1 MTATPKTRLRNGEH
15 LNGCWIEAFSSI
27 TAEIMAAAGY
37 DTAMIDLEHGPG
49 SFVDAIA
56 MMQAVGNRGCAPL
69 IRVSSADSVTIK
81 RALDIGPTGIMV
93 PDVRSVA
100 EAEAVVSACRYA
112 PAGNRGAAPI
122 IIRAADYGRD
132 VDAYLSWM
140 QSEFLLI
147 CQIESRQAVEDIEQ
161 IAAVGGVDMLF
172 IGPADLSGSLGAFGR
187 FDTDEFIAAFERIER
202 ATLGAGKWL
211 GTIPIPG
218 WSAERLFAN
227 GHHLVISGADTL
239 FVRDGAAKD
248 VRALQTAAQ
257 AVVTNR

>member
-1 MTATPKTRLRNGEH
+1 MSTSPRTRLQRGER
-15 LNGCWIEAFSSI
+15 LNGCWIEAFSPI
-27 TAEIMAAAGY
+27 TAEIMAASGY

-49 SFVDAIA
+49 SFIDAIA

-69 IRVSSADSVTIK
+69 IRVGSADKVTIK
-81 RALDIGPTGIMV
+81 RTLDIGPAGIMV
-93 PDVRSVA
+93 PDVRSVI

-112 PAGNRGAAPI
+112 PAGNRGAAPA

-132 VDAYLSWM
+132 VEAYSNWM

-147 CQIESRQAVEDIEQ
+147 CQIESRHAVEDIEQ
-161 IAAVGGVDMLF
+161 IAAVDGIDMLF

-202 ATLGAGKWL
+202 VTLDAGKWL

-227 GHHLVISGADTL
+227 GHHL
-239 FVRDGAAKD
+239 
-248 VRALQTAAQ
+248 
-257 AVVTNR
+257 